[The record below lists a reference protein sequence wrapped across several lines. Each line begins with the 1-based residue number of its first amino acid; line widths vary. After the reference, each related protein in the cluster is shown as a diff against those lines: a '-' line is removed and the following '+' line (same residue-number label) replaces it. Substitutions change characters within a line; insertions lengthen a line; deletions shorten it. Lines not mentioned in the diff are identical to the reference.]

1 MTLDLNWSMLDDND
15 VQQGN
20 SGDALT
26 FWYASP
32 VFFYDAPC

>member
-1 MTLDLNWSMLDDND
+1 MTLGFNWSLLDDND

-26 FWYASP
+26 FWYAFP
-32 VFFYDAPC
+32 AFLYYIPC